1 MIWEVRIQ
9 YSNGKER
16 VLRACK
22 NRETALLY
30 VDAMYSQGYP
40 MHLAFIVCPVTEAT
54 SLSACLA

>member
-22 NRETALLY
+22 NRETALRY
-30 VDAMYSQGYP
+30 VDAIYSQGYP
-40 MHLAFIVCPVTEAT
+40 MHLAFIVCPVAE
-54 SLSACLA
+54 SLVLQAV